1 MTKVFASLTH
11 KNYTRLLNY
20 IFANFQLLLS
30 SLATITSFPNIGVYP
45 RADPPLLMDSELKY
59 FIPNNT
65 ITMIVLFTTYP

>member
-1 MTKVFASLTH
+1 MPKASASLTH
-11 KNYTRLLNY
+11 KVYIRFLKY
-20 IFANFQLLLS
+20 IFANFRLLPS

-65 ITMIVLFTTYP
+65 ITMIVLFTIYP